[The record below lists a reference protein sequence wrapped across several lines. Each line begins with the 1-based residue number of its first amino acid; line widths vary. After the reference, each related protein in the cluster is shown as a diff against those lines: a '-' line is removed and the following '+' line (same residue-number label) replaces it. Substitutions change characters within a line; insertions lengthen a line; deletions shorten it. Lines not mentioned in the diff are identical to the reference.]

1 MNAEQ
6 RAALRKL
13 AEEATPGPW
22 EIRWYECRADR
33 EDVKAKSAKRV
44 GDLLWRVPKQIGP
57 ISAEENHWARL
68 HLDVS
73 EEDSSLIAAA
83 NPQAIRELLDYIGTL
98 EKDAARYRWLRDTCM
113 DDPKTRLAVMNGFID
128 YETVDY
134 IYGEDMDAAI
144 DAAMQGE
151 TE

>member
-6 RAALRKL
+6 RAALRRL
-13 AEEATPGPW
+13 AKEATPGERSITREGFSTVYVEARIGGGMLQ
-22 EIRWYECRADR
+22 EIAAFGPCHGGQVEQVANAD
-33 EDVKAKSAKRV
+33 
-44 GDLLWRVPKQIGP
+44 LC
-57 ISAEENHWARL
+57 
-68 HLDVS
+68 
-73 EEDSSLIAAA
+73 AAA
-83 NPQAIRELLDYIGTL
+83 NPSAILQLLDYIETL

-134 IYGEDMDAAI
+134 IYGEGLDVAI

>member
-1 MNAEQ
+1 MNKVELT
-6 RAALRKL
+6 ALRRL

-22 EIRWYECRADR
+22 ELHVSGLIRRCFDDIAAPIAEMRTPYRHGVGI
-33 EDVKAKSAKRV
+33 VKGEHEQWNNA
-44 GDLLWRVPKQIGP
+44 
-57 ISAEENHWARL
+57 N
-68 HLDVS
+68 
-73 EEDSSLIAAA
+73 LIAAA
-83 NPQAIRELLDYIGTL
+83 NPSTILQLLDYIETL

-134 IYGEDMDAAI
+134 VYGEGMDATI